1 MIVTDSEKTISAL
14 CSDWRAEGLSVG
26 LVPTMGALHR
36 GHLSLVKTAVASVDR
51 VVVSIFVNPTQ
62 FAAGEDLDRY
72 PRTLQQDCEQV
83 GKAGASA
90 VFTPAPPTV
99 YPEGFSSEVRVSGI
113 TEGLCGAYRPGHF
126 DGVSTVCAVLFGI
139 VKPEVAVFGMK
150 DAQQLAVIRRMV
162 SDLRMGVDIVAAPI
176 VREADGLAMSSR
188 NRYLSVEERGQAV
201 LINTGLEKAVSLC
214 RGGEK
219 NCAVLKEAF
228 LQTVSNASKLRVQ
241 YAEIVD
247 PDTLLQVE
255 TAEKTVLLAVA
266 VFAGKTRLIDNVLI
280 RPEV

>member
-83 GKAGASA
+83 KKAGACA
-90 VFTPAPPTV
+90 VFTPDTVTV